1 MFLHLL
7 ADSEA
12 SGCTEGPVQAGS
24 YIRSRLV
31 CVQHAPYCPVPL
43 SSCVTCVDDIRLV
56 AQTPS
61 PPPPPIVP
69 ARNVMQRLQ
78 SLMMII
84 IHTHIIVGRG
94 RLGMKMN

>member
-1 MFLHLL
+1 MGFSCV
-7 ADSEA
+7 AVRIVVECVA
-12 SGCTEGPVQAGS
+12 
-24 YIRSRLV
+24 V
-31 CVQHAPYCPVPL
+31 CQWVCPVPL

-61 PPPPPIVP
+61 SPPPPIVP
-69 ARNVMQRLQ
+69 ARNAMQRLQ